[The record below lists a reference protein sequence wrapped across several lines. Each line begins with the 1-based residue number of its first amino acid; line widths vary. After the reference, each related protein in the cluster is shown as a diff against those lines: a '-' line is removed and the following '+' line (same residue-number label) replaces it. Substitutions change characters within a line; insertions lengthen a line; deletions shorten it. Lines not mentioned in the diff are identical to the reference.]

1 MYPDF
6 PDFLEKV
13 FDLRRFA
20 DSCLAPDGK
29 VFAVVCGDVVISF
42 SEAAFGALNRLFR
55 RVNVIA
61 AVPEQGDEE
70 F

>member
-42 SEAAFGALNRLFR
+42 SEAAFGALNRL
-55 RVNVIA
+55 
-61 AVPEQGDEE
+61 
-70 F
+70 